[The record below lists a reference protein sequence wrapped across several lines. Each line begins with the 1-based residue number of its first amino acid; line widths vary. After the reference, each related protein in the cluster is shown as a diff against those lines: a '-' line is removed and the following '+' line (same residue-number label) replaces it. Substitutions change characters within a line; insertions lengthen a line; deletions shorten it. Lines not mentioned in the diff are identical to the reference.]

1 MRSRSQPPQQQYRVW
16 IARTEEWDPQHWSE
30 VPRSAMAL
38 HPADEQCMSAAEAA
52 SFLSGFNGEI
62 LDHPRAI
69 WAVAIPVGLRYEG
82 DLRPGQRIT
91 AGAAARLP
99 REE

>member
-1 MRSRSQPPQQQYRVW
+1 MSHRSQPSQKYRIW
-16 IARTEEWDPQHWSE
+16 IARTDNWDPQHWSE
-30 VPRSAMAL
+30 VPRSAMAV

-62 LDHPRAI
+62 LEHPRAI

-82 DLRPGQRIT
+82 DLRPGQRIA
-91 AGAAARLP
+91 AGSSARLP
-99 REE
+99 RQE